1 MNKSSQDYLLRF
13 LVGGSILVLVYILS
27 AVLPWKTLAGMFAA
41 FPGVMA
47 AAVILSG
54 WRQGDGAAADTAQGS
69 VYGMVGGLVCV
80 IVTVLVLSL
89 GGYWLLAL
97 AAGLVAWLSSSILL
111 HAIVRRIR
119 EGRRS

>member
-1 MNKSSQDYLLRF
+1 MKKINPDYLIRF

-27 AVLPWKTLAGMFAA
+27 AVLPWKIMAGMFAA

-54 WRQGDGAAADTAQGS
+54 WRQGDTVAAETARGS

-80 IVTVLVLSL
+80 IITVLVLSL
-89 GGYWLLAL
+89 DGHWLLAL
-97 AAGLVAWLSSSILL
+97 AVGLASWLSASILL
-111 HAIVRRIR
+111 HAIVRQIR
-119 EGRRS
+119 EKRR

>member
-1 MNKSSQDYLLRF
+1 MKKINQDYLLRF

-27 AVLPWKTLAGMFAA
+27 AVLPWKIVAGMFAA

-54 WRQGDGAAADTAQGS
+54 WRQGKEAAADTARGS

-80 IVTVLVLSL
+80 IVTAGVLSL
-89 GGYWLLAL
+89 DGHWLLAL
-97 AAGLVAWLSSSILL
+97 ACGLVAWLSASILL
-111 HAIVRRIR
+111 HRIVRRIR
-119 EGRRS
+119 ERCR